1 MEAVENIEKVIA
13 ADKTLLQNI
22 KFEKV
27 VEHKSWL
34 KIIADAYE
42 NDNINNELNK
52 KNPAD
57 RKLKELN
64 EIAQKKVGLREEDAS
79 AIFSKLLY

>member
-1 MEAVENIEKVIA
+1 MEAVENIENVIA
-13 ADKTLLQNI
+13 EDNTLLQNI

-42 NDNINNELNK
+42 NDNINDEWDIYIYIYININIHTITHK
-52 KNPAD
+52 
-57 RKLKELN
+57 
-64 EIAQKKVGLREEDAS
+64 
-79 AIFSKLLY
+79 